1 MNKIENR
8 LTLKIKTGH
17 HLELLTHEKIKLL
30 GSTANNITKDKNGE
44 NVPPLEITEVIL
56 VPWNIAN
63 NDYQQHSRVLYT
75 FVRSKPFGQLL
86 EISPKN
92 YIFLKTFNSEFQA
105 TEVWFTDQNSHPL
118 EIEARIKLTLVIK

>member
-1 MNKIENR
+1 MNEIENR

-92 YIFLKTFNSEFQA
+92 YIFLKTFNSEFEA

-118 EIEARIKLTLVIK
+118 EIEDRIKLTLVIK